1 MERGSVG
8 DDFGRSKSIDFE
20 SARKVLPGA
29 SQLSLRVLCG
39 EIIHPD
45 VEAFI
50 NSTIGYE
57 APAEVC
63 KSPTPSFFFP
73 FPTGSTI
80 PNYFFLFLERAWHV
94 PFVAGA
100 VVHCLFTIPPFY

>member
-1 MERGSVG
+1 MATHVERGSVG

-63 KSPTPSFFFP
+63 KSPPLPFFSLFQLVLQSPTIFSF
-73 FPTGSTI
+73 S
-80 PNYFFLFLERAWHV
+80 
-94 PFVAGA
+94 
-100 VVHCLFTIPPFY
+100 

>member
-1 MERGSVG
+1 LATHVERGSVG

-57 APAEVC
+57 APAEARQQLFNLC
-63 KSPTPSFFFP
+63 QGFFKE
-73 FPTGSTI
+73 S
-80 PNYFFLFLERAWHV
+80 V
-94 PFVAGA
+94 Q
-100 VVHCLFTIPPFY
+100 